1 MLPFQVVPDAQLA
14 VATLVSRSTPLLYR
28 KKLRP
33 ACGTLA
39 EVVPLLPEP
48 TGVFALGVFDVTAD
62 VPTGLVVVHV
72 RLTLQVLAPAPMV
85 HEGAAGV
92 SVPDIGA

>member
-1 MLPFQVVPDAQLA
+1 MTV
-14 VATLVSRSTPLLYR
+14 
-28 KKLRP
+28 
-33 ACGTLA
+33 
-39 EVVPLLPEP
+39 
-48 TGVFALGVFDVTAD
+48 D

-92 SVPDIGA
+92 SVPDGGGA